1 MIIHKTYSPEQ
12 RLFIESVAKYGIDT
26 AQEMLASVRDG
37 RDLIYSHPLKL
48 NFKNDAIRVEIYE
61 ADSGRCVADSDMSDN
76 VFFFANYMTDTAYR
90 AVSDSGEVLDFS
102 TEPALFRF
110 ITVDG
115 VRNVRDLGG
124 GAIRRG
130 ILYRGS
136 ALNGDFTVSADGVR
150 VARET
155 LGIRTELDLRKECV
169 GVYDSSAL
177 GDDVAYYL
185 IPYRPYSEVFLSEY
199 RAAIVEIF
207 KLFADESLYPIY
219 FHCMGGAD
227 RTGMLAI
234 YLRALAGDSEED
246 ILLDYELTSLA
257 TVPGPDGSD
266 EGVIRSRRGEYFLRF
281 LDTLSTYAPDGTF
294 RDRIIAFLLD
304 CGITQDTLDRIA
316 TIIRK

>member
-1 MIIHKTYSPEQ
+1 MMIYKTYSPEQ
-12 RLFIESVAKYGIDT
+12 ELFIDSVAKYGIDR
-26 AQEMLASVRDG
+26 AQEKLSSVREE
-37 RDLIYSHPLKL
+37 RDLIYSHPLELK
-48 NFKNDAIRVEIYE
+48 FENDATRVEIFE
-61 ADSGRCVADSDMSDN
+61 TDNGRRV
-76 VFFFANYMTDTAYR
+76 ANYDLIDNAFRFTNYTIDTAYR

-102 TEPALFRF
+102 TEPSLFRF

-115 VRNVRDLGG
+115 ARNVRDLGG
-124 GAIRRG
+124 GAIRQG

-155 LGIRTELDLRKECV
+155 LGIRTELDLRKESV
-169 GVYDSSAL
+169 GVYDSSPL
-177 GDDVAYYL
+177 GADVAYHL
-185 IPYRPYSEVFLSEY
+185 IPYRPYSEVFLPEH
-199 RAAIVEIF
+199 RAAIVKIF
-207 KLFADESLYPIY
+207 ELLADESLYPIY

-234 YLRALAGDSEED
+234 YLRALAGDSEEV

-266 EGVIRSRRGEYFLRF
+266 EGVIRSRNSEYFSKF

-316 TIIRK
+316 TIIKK